1 MRILRILDSY
11 YTVLRCVALRCLQE
25 AFFFFYALGSEHAQF
40 DIDQR
45 VFSEANWTLNERRII
60 IKET

>member
-11 YTVLRCVALRCLQE
+11 YTALRCVAYKKP
-25 AFFFFYALGSEHAQF
+25 FFFFYALGSEHAQF